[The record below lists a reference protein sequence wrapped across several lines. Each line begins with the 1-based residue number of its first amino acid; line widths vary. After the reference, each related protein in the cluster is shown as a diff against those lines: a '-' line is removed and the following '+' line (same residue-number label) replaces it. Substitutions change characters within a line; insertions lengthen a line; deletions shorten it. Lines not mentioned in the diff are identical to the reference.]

1 MLQLRS
7 VAPHTLELLR
17 GIQRLPCAKGTRLVG
32 GTALAL
38 QYGHRQS
45 VDLDFFGTLPEDI
58 DAMEDELRSVGQLS
72 ILKSTKTIRLYQI
85 NGIKV
90 DFVDYSRYPWIREAV
105 NDNGLVL
112 ASAEDIAA
120 MKVNAAEGRGTKK
133 DFMDIYELLRHFSLR
148 EILSF
153 YKAKY
158 PEHSIFRALISL
170 SYFDDADHQMPP
182 VTFSLPD
189 WETIKQEIQKVV
201 NLYSE

>member
-1 MLQLRS
+1 
-7 VAPHTLELLR
+7 
-17 GIQRLPCAKGTRLVG
+17 VG

>member
-1 MLQLRS
+1 
-7 VAPHTLELLR
+7 
-17 GIQRLPCAKGTRLVG
+17 
-32 GTALAL
+32 
-38 QYGHRQS
+38 
-45 VDLDFFGTLPEDI
+45 
-58 DAMEDELRSVGQLS
+58 
-72 ILKSTKTIRLYQI
+72 
-85 NGIKV
+85 
-90 DFVDYSRYPWIREAV
+90 
-105 NDNGLVL
+105 
-112 ASAEDIAA
+112 

-189 WETIKQEIQKVV
+189 WETIKQEIQKAV